1 MKMFKASIAAA
12 ALSAAIVVTAA
23 PAQAATGWDRCVYGY
38 FCAFTDPNGTGAIA
52 MYEIGDPNLADAYG
66 PQGMNN
72 NIESVWNRDSRGWMG
87 YMDGYGSAATGFGS
101 YLKIPNLFHSGNRI
115 SSLRPL

>member
-1 MKMFKASIAAA
+1 
-12 ALSAAIVVTAA
+12 
-23 PAQAATGWDRCVYGY
+23 
-38 FCAFTDPNGTGAIA
+38 
-52 MYEIGDPNLADAYG
+52 
-66 PQGMNN
+66 MNN